1 MAGFMKI
8 AKDLRLASLSLL
20 DIEYTDFQLTA
31 CKGLGEKQQGQG
43 RGNRGGG
50 EVIRV
55 GDLYMCAHTRCTY
68 MYART
73 HAHNTHL
80 IHPEQLILHSRLTGG
95 LPEGDGESHLPA
107 DGSHHV
113 IEVVPVGSQVGRWD
127 DAMDKLLSRPNEHS
141 TEGGGERVTEN
152 P

>member
-1 MAGFMKI
+1 MRTHK
-8 AKDLRLASLSLL
+8 K
-20 DIEYTDFQLTA
+20 
-31 CKGLGEKQQGQG
+31 
-43 RGNRGGG
+43 
-50 EVIRV
+50 
-55 GDLYMCAHTRCTY
+55 YMHV
-68 MYART
+68 RT

-107 DGSHHV
+107 DGPHHV
-113 IEVVPVGSQVGRWD
+113 IEVVPVGCQVGRWD

-141 TEGGGERVTEN
+141 TEGEGEGVTEN